1 MQALHLGPRNEP
13 GFTRDLRE
21 QPADRVQA
29 PFVDAACEQL
39 PRLRHEVCNHAI
51 SLRQLIYGRNAVLEA
66 ARAGRVVKVYQAAGL
81 GHDPRLEELAKL
93 ARVDVVPPAKLDA
106 MAPGVNQG
114 VAAELK
120 PRREWTL
127 KQLLETNPSLLV
139 GLDSIMDPQNLGA
152 ILRSAEVAGAGGAI
166 IPEHRSA
173 PLSPA
178 SVKASSGAAELM
190 PIARVS
196 GLPSAIAEVKR
207 DGIWCV
213 ALDPRGDLAD
223 TEIRALGYDPKS
235 IAPLIQANG
244 ADASSPSLRQ
254 LLVNANRE
262 AQVLGHYQVDSIHL
276 LLAML
281 YSDSPSTSGPL
292 QQAGLTLY
300 DVRRHLQTG
309 SRAGVPNYRDPTRPD
324 TALRKRPWPSLRGVL
339 GISPVFVVIV
349 GATAASGALLWTNLL
364 PRYVALLTIL
374 FVVGGWITSLCIHE
388 FGHAFV
394 AYLGG
399 DRSVAGAGYL
409 TLNPLRYANVTMSL
423 VLPVV
428 FLLLGGIALPGGAV
442 YINHSELRSRAWS
455 SAVSIAG
462 PVGTL
467 LCGLAIAAVFT
478 VAPQRSWITPDN
490 ITFFGALALLGFF
503 MALAVVLNLLPIP
516 GLDGFGIIRP
526 WLPYSIQV
534 AALRFSMLAIYGV
547 FALLWFVAPVR
558 SAFFGAVLQLTALAG
573 IEQSLIFVGQLNMR
587 FV

>member
-1 MQALHLGPRNEP
+1 MH
-13 GFTRDLRE
+13 
-21 QPADRVQA
+21 V
-29 PFVDAACEQL
+29 
-39 PRLRHEVCNHAI
+39 
-51 SLRQLIYGRNAVLEA
+51 
-66 ARAGRVVKVYQAAGL
+66 
-81 GHDPRLEELAKL
+81 
-93 ARVDVVPPAKLDA
+93 
-106 MAPGVNQG
+106 APGDVFN
-114 VAAELK
+114 A
-120 PRREWTL
+120 TL
-127 KQLLETNPSLLV
+127 Q
-139 GLDSIMDPQNLGA
+139 
-152 ILRSAEVAGAGGAI
+152 
-166 IPEHRSA
+166 IP
-173 PLSPA
+173 
-178 SVKASSGAAELM
+178 GN
-190 PIARVS
+190 
-196 GLPSAIAEVKR
+196 
-207 DGIWCV
+207 
-213 ALDPRGDLAD
+213 LAD
-223 TEIRALGYDPKS
+223 TEIRAMGFDPKS
-235 IAPLIQANG
+235 IAPLIQSNG
-244 ADASSPSLRQ
+244 ADANPLPLRQ

-423 VLPVV
+423 VLPII

-442 YINHSELRSRAWS
+442 YINHSALRSRVWS

-462 PVGTL
+462 PVGTV
-467 LCGLAIAAVFT
+467 LCGLLIAGVFF
-478 VAPQRSWITPDN
+478 VAPQQSWITQGN
-490 ITFFGALALLGFF
+490 LNFFAGLAMLGFF
-503 MALAVVLNLLPIP
+503 MALAAVLNLLPVP
-516 GLDGFGIIRP
+516 GLDGFGVIRP
-526 WLPYSIQV
+526 WLPYSVQF
-534 AALRFSMLAIYGV
+534 AAMRFSMLAIYGV
-547 FALLWFVAPVR
+547 FALLLFFAPVR
-558 SAFFGAVLQLTALAG
+558 SAFFDVVLH
-573 IEQSLIFVGQLNMR
+573 
-587 FV
+587 